1 MAEKSGGY
9 SVGNLEVSLTALG
22 TSAADSLDLVIKR
35 LNTIDNLVKSVGK
48 KINSLSVG
56 KGTLSSFDSL
66 NRKLKSIKELSEKS
80 GKNFTSKFKINK
92 TTLTQ
97 LEKINKLQQG
107 ITSSKSGKGA
117 GFGGIY
123 AGLRIL
129 TTTTKRLFGF
139 TSNLVEKASDYLET
153 LNLWQVAF
161 KNNTDVADKFIQK
174 MNRLYG
180 VSEKNLMNYQA
191 IFKNMFSSLGGL
203 EEATSS
209 KLSEAFTKWALDFS
223 SLFNVSIDSAMSKF
237 QAVLS
242 GQVRPVRSVSGFD
255 ITERTLYNIYQ
266 GMGGTKTM
274 RQLDI
279 LEKRLLSVYAIYQQ
293 MEKANALGDLGKTI
307 NQFAN
312 QSRITK
318 EIIAE
323 IAQWAGTIL
332 KLFLDNNDVLIKLN
346 AGLIVARD
354 VMEGI
359 ARYMGFSEPDFL
371 KDMLQTTEAE
381 NSAVDE
387 LQGKLLSFDRFES
400 LNSADTTGN
409 LAIDQTILDAIADY
423 ESKMEN
429 VDNLAQKLAEQWE
442 AALGFQ
448 RDSEGNLIQSDE
460 TIGGILEKV
469 KGIGKGFLNIIGIIG
484 LFLSPLKT
492 IMVIFGALYAGN
504 EIFRK
509 SVNNLI
515 ASFAPIINLI
525 IDILKS
531 GLPLINSFLNIAIS
545 LLGIALP
552 ILQSFVPIITFA
564 LETVDFFMPIIQF
577 LTSMVELIVRLL
589 DSMGILKPL
598 IFGIG
603 TAFAT
608 WKILDLMN
616 GLNLFNGALSKTQ
629 LALGAVAA
637 GLGFLIGDGFLS
649 LLGDDA
655 KRIVAPIM
663 LAVGA
668 ISALAIAVMAYKG
681 VLTWGVGI
689 PILLA
694 AIGAGVAGLKTMLEP
709 DLYAQG
715 GYPDRGTLFIAG
727 EAGAE
732 VVMSDGSG
740 RTSVTNIVEMEE
752 AVYRGARRALSEVHF
767 GGRNGDVYLDGKKV
781 GIVTEGATYTEG
793 TRVGRLK

>member
-35 LNTIDNLVKSVGK
+35 LNTIDSLIKSVGK

-66 NRKLKSIKELSEKS
+66 DRKLKSITALSEKS
-80 GKNFTSKFKINK
+80 GKNFTSKFKVSR

-97 LEKINKLQQG
+97 LEKVNKLQQG
-107 ITSSKSGKGA
+107 IASPKSGKGTGFAGLYA
-117 GFGGIY
+117 GF
-123 AGLRIL
+123 RIL

-139 TSNLVEKASDYLET
+139 TSSLVEKASDYLET

-161 KNNTDVADKFIQK
+161 KDNTDMADKFIQK

-293 MEKANALGDLGKTI
+293 MDKANALGDLGKTI

-318 EIIAE
+318 EILSE

-332 KLFLDNNDVLIKLN
+332 KLFLDNNNILIRLN

-400 LNSADTTGN
+400 LNSVDTTGN

-423 ESKMEN
+423 ESKMGN

-448 RDSEGNLIQSDE
+448 RDSVGNLIQSDE

-469 KGIGKGFLNIIGIIG
+469 KGIGKGFLAMFNFIGFI
-484 LFLSPLKT
+484 LSPLKT
-492 IMVIFGALYAGN
+492 MFVILGELYITN
-504 EIFRK
+504 EDFSK
-509 SVNNLI
+509 SVNTLMTNLGFAFSTLGNNFAKLI
-515 ASFAPIINLI
+515 EGIMPALNFIIESFSNVINFLDELGVLKYVI
-525 IDILKS
+525 VAITGAILGWKAAQ
-531 GLPLINSFLNIAIS
+531 LLLNIAMNANPVIAIIS
-545 LLGIALP
+545 AVLILLP
-552 ILQSFVPIITFA
+552 ILINLVVKFKEEILGFLQTVNRGIAKAFNTLINNIIIEPINT
-564 LETVDFFMPIIQF
+564 II
-577 LTSMVELIVRLL
+577 ELINNFV
-589 DSMGILKPL
+589 
-598 IFGIG
+598 
-603 TAFAT
+603 
-608 WKILDLMN
+608 
-616 GLNLFNGALSKTQ
+616 
-629 LALGAVAA
+629 LGAVNWFT
-637 GLGFLIGDGFLS
+637 GLFGQ
-649 LLGDDA
+649 
-655 KRIVAPIM
+655 APISIPY
-663 LAVGA
+663 
-668 ISALAIAVMAYKG
+668 ISHVNIS
-681 VLTWGVGI
+681 GVG
-689 PILLA
+689 
-694 AIGAGVAGLKTMLEP
+694 EF
-709 DLYAQG
+709 AQG
-715 GYPDRGTLFIAG
+715 GYPDRGTLFVAG

-732 VVMSDGSG
+732 VVMSDSSG

-752 AVYRGARRALSEVHF
+752 AVYRGARRALSEVRF
-767 GGRNGDVYLDGKKV
+767 GGGKGDVYLDGKKV
-781 GIVTEGATYTEG
+781 GIVTEGTTYSEG
-793 TRVGRLK
+793 VRVGRVEKRS

>member
-48 KINSLSVG
+48 KINSLTVG

-107 ITSSKSGKGA
+107 ITSSKRGKGA

-161 KNNTDVADKFIQK
+161 KNNTDTADKFIQK

-318 EIIAE
+318 EIMSE

-400 LNSADTTGN
+400 LNSADNTGN
-409 LAIDQTILDAIADY
+409 LAIDKAILDAIADY
-423 ESKMEN
+423 ESKMGN

-469 KGIGKGFLNIIGIIG
+469 KQVGTGIFGWITIIG
-484 LFLSPLKT
+484 LFTKPLKT
-492 IMVIFGALYAGN
+492 VLLLFGGLYATN
-504 EIFRK
+504 KEFRDSANQIFLALGD
-509 SVNNLI
+509 SVM
-515 ASFAPIINLI
+515 
-525 IDILKS
+525 K
-531 GLPLINSFLNIAIS
+531 
-545 LLGIALP
+545 
-552 ILQSFVPIITFA
+552 
-564 LETVDFFMPIIQF
+564 
-577 LTSMVELIVRLL
+577 
-589 DSMGILKPL
+589 
-598 IFGIG
+598 IG
-603 TAFAT
+603 TAFGNVLT
-608 WKILDLMN
+608 QILPVLVPIIDAIGDLIGWLDQF
-616 GLNLFNGALSKTQ
+616 GLLEGIIWS
-629 LALGAVAA
+629 VAA
-637 GLGFLIGDGFLS
+637 GFAAWKLGGLIVNIGNLIKSLSNLKSASLASKIAFSSFVGVLTFNLTDTFLGQLEGNAQGIASAIMIAVGAVLTLVTAGIALF
-649 LLGDDA
+649 GTFN
-655 KRIVAPIM
+655 PIM
-663 LAVGA
+663 LP
-668 ISALAIAVMAYKG
+668 IILAGIAMTA
-681 VLTWGVGI
+681 
-689 PILLA
+689 
-694 AIGAGVAGLKTMLEP
+694 AGVKALVEKNSKIEATAF
-709 DLYAQG
+709 AQG

-732 VVMSDGSG
+732 VVMSDSSG

-767 GGRNGDVYLDGKKV
+767 SGRNGDVYLDGKKV
-781 GIVTEGATYTEG
+781 GIVTEGATYSEG
-793 TRVGRLK
+793 VRVGRVEKRS